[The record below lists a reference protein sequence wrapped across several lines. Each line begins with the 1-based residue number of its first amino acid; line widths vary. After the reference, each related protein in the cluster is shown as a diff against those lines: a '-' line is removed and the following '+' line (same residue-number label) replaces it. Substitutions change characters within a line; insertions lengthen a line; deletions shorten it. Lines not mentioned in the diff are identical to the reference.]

1 MSRLSDLAEALGGLA
16 GMNGRLPNG
25 VRIANPLTTVME
37 AARAVLNGQH
47 GQWCEVHRS
56 VSDNDGCHW
65 DRLMGPRPGRGKCQ
79 LVDVRIIDWKERSH
93 E

>member
-1 MSRLSDLAEALGGLA
+1 MSRLSDLAEAVKQKTRQGTLNSGS
-16 GMNGRLPNG
+16 
-25 VRIANPLTTVME
+25 PLII

-56 VSDNDGCHW
+56 VSDEDGCHW

-79 LVDVRIIDWKERSH
+79 LVDVRIIDWKE
-93 E
+93 EE